1 AYTGRGIRVDS
12 AGRHGRH
19 QRTPGTEPG
28 RRQDRADQAPAPRRR
43 PSRRR
48 WGRAGGWTSPVPGLP
63 TETTPRAVMAGAFV
77 FAQEDSMFEGQPQ
90 AELDQMIKGNR
101 EFKQLYQ
108 RHKEL
113 DKKVLD
119 AELGVLPIDD
129 TTLSQMKR
137 EKLAAK
143 DRLTRLYDTLQH

>member
-1 AYTGRGIRVDS
+1 
-12 AGRHGRH
+12 
-19 QRTPGTEPG
+19 
-28 RRQDRADQAPAPRRR
+28 
-43 PSRRR
+43 
-48 WGRAGGWTSPVPGLP
+48 
-63 TETTPRAVMAGAFV
+63 
-77 FAQEDSMFEGQPQ
+77 MFEGQPQ
-90 AELDQMIKGNR
+90 AELDKLIKGNP

-108 RHKEL
+108 RHREL

-143 DRLTRLYDTLQH
+143 DRLTQLYDVLQH